1 MYGSWDMEHNRL
13 DFLSFWTFLP
23 FYPITWKIKILNKWK
38 NTWRYYHFTLSTIK
52 DNPRCMVSEI
62 WSMTDRIF
70 CHFGLCFA
78 LLLPLPNRSK
88 NQNFEKMNK
97 SPEDII
103 ILHRCTKNHDHM
115 LQCSWDTCT
124 MDVTFIFYFGLF
136 FTFLFPKPKKSKFL
150 KKEKKAWRYHH
161 FTHVCQKLWSR
172 DVWFLRYGVQQ
183 TDRQTGRKADRRME
197 KVTYRSG
204 CPN

>member
-1 MYGSWDMEHNRL
+1 M
-13 DFLSFWTFLP
+13 
-23 FYPITWKIKILNKWK
+23 
-38 NTWRYYHFTLSTIK
+38 TIIW
-52 DNPRCMVSEI
+52 CMVSEI

-78 LLLPLPNRSK
+78 LLLPLPNKSK

-124 MDVTFIFYFGLF
+124 MDVIFIFYFGLF
-136 FTFLFPKPKKSKFL
+136 FTFLFPKSKKSKFL
-150 KKEKKAWRYHH
+150 KKEKKARRYH
-161 FTHVCQKLWSR
+161 FTHVCQKLWSQ

>member
-1 MYGSWDMEHNRL
+1 M
-13 DFLSFWTFLP
+13 
-23 FYPITWKIKILNKWK
+23 KIIW
-38 NTWRYYHFTLSTIK
+38 
-52 DNPRCMVSEI
+52 CMVSEI

-70 CHFGLCFA
+70 CHFGPCFV
-78 LLLPLPNRSK
+78 LLLPLPNKSK
-88 NQNFEKMNK
+88 KIK
-97 SPEDII
+97 SPGDS